1 MINYTL
7 MFVVACIVGFILYRQ
22 IQKIS
27 DRADEEEIMR
37 NDPARYVKFCDTI
50 DKNLRNLSDSIK
62 NEDVLEQNA
71 NEDEILNQI
80 ANFSREITFI
90 QTSHSTNENPKIW
103 ENKLFEFFNKVDNF
117 ISQNFKN
124 GDEVADKFRQN
135 LMNEFQNL

>member
-27 DRADEEEIMR
+27 DRADEEEIMQ

-50 DKNLRNLSDSIK
+50 DRNLRSLSDSIK

-103 ENKLFEFFNKVDNF
+103 ENKLFEFLNKVDNF
-117 ISQNFKN
+117 ISKNFKN
-124 GDEVADKFRQN
+124 GNELADKFRQN

>member
-27 DRADEEEIMR
+27 DRADEEEIMQ

-50 DKNLRNLSDSIK
+50 DRNLRSLSDSIK

-103 ENKLFEFFNKVDNF
+103 ENKLFEFLNKVDNF

-124 GDEVADKFRQN
+124 GNEVADKFRQN

>member
-7 MFVVACIVGFILYRQ
+7 MFVVACIVGFIPYRQ

-50 DKNLRNLSDSIK
+50 DRNLRNLSDSIK

-103 ENKLFEFFNKVDNF
+103 ENKLFEFLNKADNF